1 MNLDDGT
8 PSLTCGTLE
17 LLRRPRGPLRPTPC
31 TSGHAASPSCRNCCA
46 ELPLWYS
53 CRETPS
59 YCGSAL
65 LCDHMLPAR
74 PSLMTGLRSNL
85 CRCGGAFVVLHGTWH
100 DAVVQRGT
108 AERGMS
114 CLSFLLERFVTK
126 FVSTGVCPFPDT
138 LLHPRRPPSL
148 SSAAT

>member
-1 MNLDDGT
+1 MSCFEDSNALSRESMNLDDGT
-8 PSLTCGTLE
+8 PSLTCGTLG
-17 LLRRPRGPLRPTPC
+17 LLRRPRGPLPPTPC

-74 PSLMTGLRSNL
+74 AQPYDWV
-85 CRCGGAFVVLHGTWH
+85 AK
-100 DAVVQRGT
+100 Q
-108 AERGMS
+108 
-114 CLSFLLERFVTK
+114 
-126 FVSTGVCPFPDT
+126 FVSLRWCLRVPARYLASYCGSKGNCGAWHELPE
-138 LLHPRRPPSL
+138 L
-148 SSAAT
+148 SSREVRYQVRFHRCVSFP